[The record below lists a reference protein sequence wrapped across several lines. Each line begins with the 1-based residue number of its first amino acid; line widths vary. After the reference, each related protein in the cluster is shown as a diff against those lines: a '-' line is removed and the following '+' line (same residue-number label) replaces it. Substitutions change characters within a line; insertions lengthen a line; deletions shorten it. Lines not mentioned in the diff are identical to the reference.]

1 MAETT
6 TRFNA
11 MFNNV
16 RSSIL
21 KTNHAEIL
29 EDIEDSY
36 NEEILNLQEFKYLL
50 ENGLFD
56 LSQYLEKFEKMKIEI
71 IYKSL
76 SRLLEILLKFQKE
89 QTTKLEAFSNN
100 FIRNINKSENYLH
113 DFNKTMEHFSTGIYF
128 PSVITPDTNVRST
141 NVRTN
146 YQNLKYQFDLYKDI
160 PLQLQNNF
168 NSDNESLLSIASIPY
183 ILYQTIKIIEERS
196 NDNVEVVRKLWM
208 APIEYQ
214 SQWRI
219 KQDIIQLVADYTPDL
234 KTIFPINI

>member
-1 MAETT
+1 
-6 TRFNA
+6 
-11 MFNNV
+11 
-16 RSSIL
+16 
-21 KTNHAEIL
+21 
-29 EDIEDSY
+29 
-36 NEEILNLQEFKYLL
+36 
-50 ENGLFD
+50 
-56 LSQYLEKFEKMKIEI
+56 MKIEI

-234 KTIFPINI
+234 KNDISNKYLIEQEFCNQVLKHLKAQKTNDVIIFVKIGYLKLAILSFHLLYLIV